1 MATMAVILMWS
12 AEASAQS
19 VAGVRSRLA
28 VGDNKVTIV
37 EQSEAAATVRTI
49 EQRPKRTKVNGFT
62 VLILSDN
69 SRTARENAVKAK
81 ETFEENFPETKV
93 EMYYESPSFY
103 VTAGRYLTKEEAII
117 ELWRFRSVF
126 PKAITQSRE
135 MDISEFI
142 IVPEDEA
149 EEAEEE
155 MKDERWK
162 TREMRTIFPRLS
174 FHDLFLPDLIISF
187 IFHLSSI

>member
-1 MATMAVILMWS
+1 MKRFFELAIVAMILMWG

-28 VGDNKVTIV
+28 VGANKVTIV
-37 EQSEAAATVRTI
+37 EQSEAAATVRAV

-135 MDISEFI
+135 MDINEFI

-149 EEAEEE
+149 EKAEKAEEE
-155 MKDERWK
+155 R
-162 TREMRTIFPRLS
+162 
-174 FHDLFLPDLIISF
+174 
-187 IFHLSSI
+187 